1 MSIRKHPV
9 FALMRLAVQ
18 QDSKTIV
25 RLIEQN
31 RELKKQIYELERLLS
46 RLQFEKTFTD
56 TPCAICAA
64 PGYVITN
71 LVDGR
76 IVSVCKPCAKT
87 YTTPN

>member
-1 MSIRKHPV
+1 MKKLHITVLRILV
-9 FALMRLAVQ
+9 RENM
-18 QDSKTIV
+18 KTIIG
-25 RLIEQN
+25 LQKTN
-31 RELKKQIYELERLLS
+31 RKLRNHIYELEREIS

-87 YTTPN
+87 YPTPN